1 MPEPSVTALKSE
13 SDQKID
19 IALVDGTNLFREG
32 VLRILSGTQF
42 RVARHVDTIDD
53 LLQLNSDECDYA
65 LAIVSLPD
73 GDENFG
79 EKLTELHR
87 VYPKVRLVA
96 LAEAFDVEALRH
108 CFMAGVDGFLL
119 KTISSRALL
128 NSLELVMLGERV
140 FPRQLVNL
148 ILPRAVTGRTAAPL
162 LSGDLRKLSDREM
175 EIVRCLVA
183 GNSNKVIAAQLSIT
197 EATVKVHLKSILRK
211 IGASNRTQAAIWALH
226 NGVQPLESAA

>member
-1 MPEPSVTALKSE
+1 MPESSIAPWTSE
-13 SDQKID
+13 SDQQVD

-32 VLRILSGTQF
+32 VLRILSGTRF
-42 RVARHVDTIDD
+42 NVSRHVDAIDD
-53 LLQLNSDECDYA
+53 LLQMQQGTCDYA

-73 GDENFG
+73 GDEGFVQ
-79 EKLTELHR
+79 KLAELNRAH
-87 VYPKVRLVA
+87 PDVRLVA
-96 LAEAFDVEALRH
+96 LAETFDVDALRQ

-148 ILPRAVTGRTAAPL
+148 ILPRNVTGQTSL
-162 LSGDLRKLSDREM
+162 TLHGGDLRKLSEREM

-211 IGASNRTQAAIWALH
+211 IGASNRTQAAIWALN

>member
-1 MPEPSVTALKSE
+1 MPESNITPLTSE
-13 SDQKID
+13 SDQQID

-32 VLRILSGTQF
+32 VLRILSGTRF
-42 RVARHVDTIDD
+42 HVSRHVDAIDD
-53 LLQLNSDECDYA
+53 LLEMQQVACDYS

-73 GDENFG
+73 GDESFVQ
-79 EKLTELHR
+79 KLADLHR
-87 VYPKVRLVA
+87 AQPDVRLVA
-96 LAEAFDVEALRH
+96 LAEAFDVDALRH

-148 ILPRAVTGRTAAPL
+148 ILPRSVTGRTSL
-162 LSGDLRKLSDREM
+162 TLHGGDLRKLSEREM

-211 IGASNRTQAAIWALH
+211 IGASNRTQAAIWALN

>member
-1 MPEPSVTALKSE
+1 MPESSIAPWTSE
-13 SDQKID
+13 SDQKVD

-32 VLRILSGTQF
+32 VLRILSGTRF
-42 RVARHVDTIDD
+42 NVSRHVDAIDD
-53 LLQLNSDECDYA
+53 LLQMQQGSCDYA

-73 GDENFG
+73 GDEGFVQ
-79 EKLTELHR
+79 KLAELNRAH
-87 VYPKVRLVA
+87 PDVRLVA
-96 LAEAFDVEALRH
+96 LAETFNVDALRQ

-148 ILPRAVTGRTAAPL
+148 ILPRNVTGQTSL
-162 LSGDLRKLSDREM
+162 TLHGGDLRKLSEREM

-211 IGASNRTQAAIWALH
+211 IGASNRTQAAIWALN

>member
-1 MPEPSVTALKSE
+1 MPESSVAVLKSE

-42 RVARHVDTIDD
+42 RVARHVEAIDD
-53 LLQLNSDECDYA
+53 LLALGAGDCDYS
-65 LAIVSLPD
+65 LAIISLPD
-73 GDENFG
+73 DDETFG
-79 EKLTELHR
+79 EKLGELHR
-87 VYPKVRLVA
+87 ICPQVRLVT
-96 LAEAFDVEALRH
+96 LAETFDVDAVRH

-148 ILPRAVTGRTAAPL
+148 LLPRGFAGRSASPL
-162 LSGDLRKLSDREM
+162 LNGDLRKLSEREM

-183 GNSNKVIAAQLSIT
+183 GHSNKVIAAQLSIT